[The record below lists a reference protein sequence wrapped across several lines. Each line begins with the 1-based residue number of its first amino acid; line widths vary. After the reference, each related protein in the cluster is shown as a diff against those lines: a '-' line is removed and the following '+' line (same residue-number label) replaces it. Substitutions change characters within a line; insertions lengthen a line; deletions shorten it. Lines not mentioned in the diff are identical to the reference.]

1 MLKKLAAI
9 GLRTS
14 IAFAPI
20 VLTPAAAMAQA
31 GPPVL
36 ANPLREGV
44 ITGGRAAKP
53 KVVVRPANAK
63 AANCTREAAANGLS
77 GKPRK
82 KFITECK
89 RNLAAE

>member
-9 GLRTS
+9 GLTTS

-36 ANPLREGV
+36 ANPMREGV
-44 ITGGRAAKP
+44 ITGGEASEAESGGAAG
-53 KVVVRPANAK
+53 
-63 AANCTREAAANGLS
+63 EQEG
-77 GKPRK
+77 GK
-82 KFITECK
+82 
-89 RNLAAE
+89 LH

>member
-9 GLRTS
+9 GLTTS

-63 AANCTREAAANGLS
+63 AANCTSRPL
-77 GKPRK
+77 K
-82 KFITECK
+82 KSPK
-89 RNLAAE
+89 GQL